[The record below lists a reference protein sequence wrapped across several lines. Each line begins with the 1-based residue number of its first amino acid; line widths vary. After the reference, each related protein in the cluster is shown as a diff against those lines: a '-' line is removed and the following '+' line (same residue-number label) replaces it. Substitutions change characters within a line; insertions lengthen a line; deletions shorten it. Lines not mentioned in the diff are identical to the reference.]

1 MKKAMHDAEA
11 IRRCREGEVE
21 AFRHLVHRY
30 QRRALAHARALTG
43 NDADA
48 ADVAQ
53 SAFLDAFRHLRR
65 FDETREFY
73 PWFYVLLRNRCF
85 KRVRPQD
92 RPSADPPV
100 EPAAPGVNSP
110 EDLYDL
116 RTALDRLRSDERELI
131 VLKHLDGWTYDE
143 LAERLEIP
151 RGTVMSRLFHAR
163 QRLKAL
169 MSRPGGGPR

>member
-1 MKKAMHDAEA
+1 MEDRDAV
-11 IRRCREGEVE
+11 RRCRRGEID
-21 AFRHLVHRY
+21 AFRHLVDRY

-48 ADVAQ
+48 ADMVQA
-53 SAFLDAFRHLRR
+53 AFLDAFKQLER
-65 FDETREFY
+65 FDDNREFY

-85 KRVRPQD
+85 KRWRSARD
-92 RPSADPPV
+92 RGGDELRDEIATAHAV
-100 EPAAPGVNSP
+100 SP
-110 EDLYDL
+110 EETYDL
-116 RTALDRLRSDERELI
+116 RKALERLEPMDRELL

-163 QRLKAL
+163 RRLKEL
-169 MSRPGGGPR
+169 LCELPGEKT

>member
-1 MKKAMHDAEA
+1 MQDVDA
-11 IRRCREGEVE
+11 IRRCRGGDPD

-48 ADVAQ
+48 ADAAQ
-53 SAFLDAFRHLRR
+53 DAFLDAFRHLDG
-65 FDETREFY
+65 FDVAREFY

-85 KRVRPQD
+85 KQRARGGD
-92 RPSADPPV
+92 RQGAG
-100 EPAAPGVNSP
+100 EPTEAAAPTGGSR
-110 EDLYDL
+110 EELYDL
-116 RTALDRLRSDERELI
+116 RMALDRLALDDRELI

-143 LAERLEIP
+143 LAERLDIP

-163 QRLKAL
+163 QRLQAL
-169 MSRPGGGPR
+169 MCASKGDPR